1 LHSENIG
8 AGRYAWPFFHPKRP
22 LGGNLDM
29 NDDLFRTT
37 ALSSTEDFMPLG
49 KIVPSVLPAPNPAI
63 SGLVAKL
70 PDVCKKRGSHL
81 AIIGPAPVPHRASL
95 HCKECRTFRGWVSDT
110 SFKFVSKVVEQ
121 WQAD

>member
-1 LHSENIG
+1 
-8 AGRYAWPFFHPKRP
+8 
-22 LGGNLDM
+22 M

-70 PDVCKKRGSHL
+70 PDVCKKCGSHL
-81 AIIGPAPVPHRASL
+81 AIIGPASVPHRASL

-110 SFKFVSKVVEQ
+110 SLKFVSKVVEQ
-121 WQAD
+121 FGKPTEPILILRGKSEPEDEGAG